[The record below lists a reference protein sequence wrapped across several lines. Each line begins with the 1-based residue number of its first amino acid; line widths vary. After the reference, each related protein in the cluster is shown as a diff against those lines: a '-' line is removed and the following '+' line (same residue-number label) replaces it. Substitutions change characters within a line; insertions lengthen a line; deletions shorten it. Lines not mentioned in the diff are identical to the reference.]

1 MPRLRGF
8 MGTNTSIFE
17 TQAKA
22 SLVCWSF
29 WQGAETRD
37 TRAEADPIGIHD
49 GQKWV
54 FFLPHGSLETH
65 R

>member
-1 MPRLRGF
+1 MPRLRGLW
-8 MGTNTSIFE
+8 GTNTSIFE

-22 SLVCWSF
+22 SLVFWSF

-37 TRAEADPIGIHD
+37 PRAEADPIGIGD
-49 GQKWV
+49 
-54 FFLPHGSLETH
+54 